1 MTLREF
7 FVGNPRVKLK
17 FYSDTHKYFL
27 EDKQI
32 PNASDLAKVCQDSF
46 PLILWSAKCAAEKF
60 DDLIEPGKPIDEIQ
74 KKEIFQQIKTAHRNT
89 LEKAGDIGTNV
100 HQHIEDYI
108 KTDSEPDIYN
118 EQIKHSFSLFKNWWD
133 ENKNFYEVMYLER
146 VCYHSLGFCGTVDA
160 VMRDAMTGEV
170 VVFDWKSGS
179 NIYKSHVMQC
189 MFYLMAFNEEFGFD
203 CKRIMIVNAPK
214 TGKLKTKAVDVTK
227 ADLKAAKSALLL
239 YQWLNK
245 KERKVKN
252 VNVRS
257 RRQN

>member
-89 LEKAGDIGTNV
+89 LEKAGDI
-100 HQHIEDYI
+100 
-108 KTDSEPDIYN
+108 DS
-118 EQIKHSFSLFKNWWD
+118 
-133 ENKNFYEVMYLER
+133 NKLQAQLHNLSQFV
-146 VCYHSLGFCGTVDA
+146 
-160 VMRDAMTGEV
+160 
-170 VVFDWKSGS
+170 
-179 NIYKSHVMQC
+179 
-189 MFYLMAFNEEFGFD
+189 
-203 CKRIMIVNAPK
+203 
-214 TGKLKTKAVDVTK
+214 
-227 ADLKAAKSALLL
+227 
-239 YQWLNK
+239 WL
-245 KERKVKN
+245 
-252 VNVRS
+252 
-257 RRQN
+257 

>member
-1 MTLREF
+1 M
-7 FVGNPRVKLK
+7 P
-17 FYSDTHKYFL
+17 SCSS
-27 EDKQI
+27 
-32 PNASDLAKVCQDSF
+32 A
-46 PLILWSAKCAAEKF
+46 LI
-60 DDLIEPGKPIDEIQ
+60 
-74 KKEIFQQIKTAHRNT
+74 
-89 LEKAGDIGTNV
+89 V
-100 HQHIEDYI
+100 
-108 KTDSEPDIYN
+108 
-118 EQIKHSFSLFKNWWD
+118 
-133 ENKNFYEVMYLER
+133 
-146 VCYHSLGFCGTVDA
+146 TVDA

-189 MFYLMAFNEEFGFD
+189 MFYLMALNEEFGFD